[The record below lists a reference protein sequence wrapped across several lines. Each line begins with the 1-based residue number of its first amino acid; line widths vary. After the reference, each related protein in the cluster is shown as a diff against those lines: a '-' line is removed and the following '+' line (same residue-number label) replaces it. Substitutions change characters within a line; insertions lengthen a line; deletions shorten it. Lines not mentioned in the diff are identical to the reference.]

1 MVLFCVNTFIGVAAL
16 ATILVL
22 DIIGK
27 SKTTEDIRNVLHYS
41 LMIFPQYTMGD
52 ALVEISKNDI
62 TSELLQRFHMDTYK
76 SPFSWDLLG
85 LHYVFLT
92 IIGAVLF
99 ALNLLIECRVLP
111 DLRRRKVNYE
121 IVQEDEDVAR
131 ERLRVEAGMADDTLK
146 TVKLRKEYRSVYGT
160 NVAVQ
165 NLSLGVQE
173 GKCFG
178 LLGVNGAG
186 KSTTFKMLT
195 TEIIP
200 TAGKIILKGKEIGAG
215 PLCNGEV
222 GYCPQSDALD
232 GFLTPYQCLTIHGEV
247 CGLNNVP
254 RVRTSSKDIFAGL
267 NLLIKTYKDS
277 LQFVCVHNF

>member
-22 DIIGK
+22 DIVGK
-27 SKTTEDIRNVLHYS
+27 TKTAEDARNVLHYI
-41 LMIFPQYTMGD
+41 LMIFPQYVLGD
-52 ALVEISKNDI
+52 ALIEITRNDI
-62 TSELLQRFHMDTYK
+62 TAELLQRFHMDTYQ
-76 SPFSWDLLG
+76 SPLSWDLLG
-85 LHYVFLT
+85 IHFVFL
-92 IIGAVLF
+92 IVIGGIMFV
-99 ALNLLIECRVLP
+99 LNLVIECRIFP
-111 DLRRRKVNYE
+111 DLRKQKISYE
-121 IVQEDEDVAR
+121 VVQEDEDVAR
-131 ERLRVEAGMADDTLK
+131 ERLRVEAGMVDDTLK
-146 TVKLRKEYRSVYGT
+146 TLKLRKEYRSVYGT

-165 NLSLGVQE
+165 NLSFGVQA

-200 TAGKIILKGKEIGAG
+200 TAGQIVLRGKKIGVG

-232 GFLTPYQCLTIHGEV
+232 GFLTPHQCLTIHAEV
-247 CGLNNVP
+247 CGFANVS
-254 RVRTSSKDIFAGL
+254 RVTSTRI
-267 NLLIKTYKDS
+267 
-277 LQFVCVHNF
+277 C

>member
-1 MVLFCVNTFIGVAAL
+1 MFL
-16 ATILVL
+16 
-22 DIIGK
+22 
-27 SKTTEDIRNVLHYS
+27 
-41 LMIFPQYTMGD
+41 PQYALGD

-76 SPFSWDLLG
+76 SPLSWDLLG

-92 IIGAVLF
+92 VIGAILF
-99 ALNLLIECRVLP
+99 ALNLTIECRILP
-111 DLRRRKVNYE
+111 DLRKQKVSYE
-121 IVQEDEDVAR
+121 VVQEDDDVAR
-131 ERLRVEAGMADDTLK
+131 ERLRIEAGMVDDILK

-165 NLSLGVQE
+165 NLSFGVQA
-173 GKCFG
+173 GRCFG

-222 GYCPQSDALD
+222 GYCPQSDSLD
-232 GFLTPYQCLTIHGEV
+232 GFLTPHQCLTIHGEV

-254 RVRTSSKDIFAGL
+254 KV
-267 NLLIKTYKDS
+267 
-277 LQFVCVHNF
+277 

>member
-1 MVLFCVNTFIGVAAL
+1 MVLFCVNTFIGVACL
-16 ATILVL
+16 ATILVF

-27 SKTTEDIRNVLHYS
+27 TKAAEDVRNVLHYTF
-41 LMIFPQYTMGD
+41 MIFPQYSFAD

-76 SPFSWDLLG
+76 SPLGWDLLG
-85 LHYVFLT
+85 LHYVFLAV
-92 IIGAVLF
+92 IGAILF
-99 ALNLLIECRVLP
+99 ALNLAIECRVLP
-111 DLRRRKVNYE
+111 DLKKQKVSYE
-121 IVQEDEDVAR
+121 VVQEDDDVAR
-131 ERLRVEAGMADDTLK
+131 ERLRIEAGMVDDTLK
-146 TVKLRKEYRSVYGT
+146 TVKLRKEYKSVYGT

-165 NLSLGVQE
+165 NLSFGVQA

-200 TAGKIILKGKEIGAG
+200 TAGKIILKGSEIGAG

-222 GYCPQSDALD
+222 GYCPQSDSLD
-232 GFLTPYQCLTIHGEV
+232 GFLTPHQCLTIHGEV

-254 RVRTSSKDIFAGL
+254 KVLKLF
-267 NLLIKTYKDS
+267 LI
-277 LQFVCVHNF
+277 LQKSII